1 MRRRDEDDLFDD
13 EQEESHESHME
24 KILFLLEESDIEYIV
39 KTVSGRKNIIL
50 ENDIVFGFGSDEDLV
65 YIRNNLT
72 KAKNETK

>member
-1 MRRRDEDDLFDD
+1 
-13 EQEESHESHME
+13 ME